1 MNKRVKKLAVVA
13 VMIALDVV
21 LTSVFRIEGM
31 APMSNVMNIIAA
43 VLLGTV
49 YAFLMALITAIIRI
63 FLLGVPPLALTG
75 AIFGAIGASLAYRY
89 GERMYWAMIGEFIGT
104 GIIGSLLSY
113 SLMVWYTGSQ
123 QALYWL
129 VYTPRFIGATLIGA
143 GIAYFVLKNLLNQQK
158 IRLIQQL
165 FKS

>member
-31 APMSNVMNIIAA
+31 APMSSVMNIIAA
-43 VLLGTV
+43 VLLGPV

-75 AIFGAIGASLAYRY
+75 AIFGAIGASFAYRY
-89 GERMYWAMIGEFIGT
+89 GQRMYWAMIGEFIGT

-113 SLMVWYTGSQ
+113 PLMVWYTGSQ

-158 IRLIQQL
+158 IGLIQQL
-165 FKS
+165 FK